1 MVVSDTLFSVFL
13 SLIELAIDTYQRAIE
28 LQPHFPDAYC
38 NLANALKEQGK
49 VSYVCVG
56 VQWVGSVCTYIN
68 DTAVPFWQ
76 HCAIV
81 LCMM

>member
-1 MVVSDTLFSVFL
+1 MFISDTHFFL

-49 VSYVCVG
+49 VSRVWG
-56 VQWVGSVCTYIN
+56 AVGSVWG
-68 DTAVPFWQ
+68 AVGFVWGVVGSVGCGRVCGV
-76 HCAIV
+76 H
-81 LCMM
+81 